1 MAAEINEP
9 IIRKLL
15 DVIDAGLT
23 SGIGT
28 PEPGQ
33 MCVEAAVCYAFSEP
47 HGDKPTCVSPLLR
60 RLKISIND
68 ASWSSDQSRAKG
80 LRRLAIAQLGTAGT
94 LDETKFRDRI
104 VRYALGVSA
113 PLALRAAASIQK
125 DQRHQSSLRDCAD
138 RCEREVTREAALAAI
153 AAAAAAAAAAAS
165 SSSYAAAYA
174 AYAANAAIA
183 ADDDAADAADAA
195 AAAAADAAD
204 AAASYAA
211 AYAAYAANAAA
222 DAKRDECLST
232 YCEDIVKILIEME
245 TPGSKWLWL
254 TEV

>member
-47 HGDKPTCVSPLLR
+47 HGDKPTCVSPFLW

-68 ASWSSDQSRAKG
+68 ANWSSDQSRAKG

-94 LDETKFRDRI
+94 LDEAKFRDRI

-153 AAAAAAAAAAAS
+153 AAADAAAAAAADAAA
-165 SSSYAAAYA
+165 YAAAYA
-174 AYAANAAIA
+174 AYAAN
-183 ADDDAADAADAA
+183 DAADAADAPA
-195 AAAAADAAD
+195 AAAYADAYAAAADAAD
-204 AAASYAA
+204 AAAADADAA
-211 AYAAYAANAAA
+211 A
-222 DAKRDECLST
+222 AKRDECLST

>member
-28 PEPGQ
+28 PKPGQ

-47 HGDKPTCVSPLLR
+47 HGDKPTCVSPFLW
-60 RLKISIND
+60 RLKIAIND
-68 ASWSSDQSRAKG
+68 ANWSSDQARAKG

-94 LDETKFRDRI
+94 LDEAKFRDRI

-165 SSSYAAAYA
+165 SYADDYA
-174 AYAANAAIA
+174 AYAANAASA
-183 ADDDAADAADAA
+183 AIDDDADAADAA

-204 AAASYAA
+204 AAA
-211 AYAAYAANAAA
+211 
-222 DAKRDECLST
+222 
-232 YCEDIVKILIEME
+232 
-245 TPGSKWLWL
+245 
-254 TEV
+254 

>member
-23 SGIGT
+23 SGIGI

-33 MCVEAAVCYAFSEP
+33 MCVEAAVCYALGET
-47 HGDKPTCVSPLLR
+47 HGDTPKCVSPFLR
-60 RLKISIND
+60 RLKIEIND
-68 ASWSSDQSRAKG
+68 ARWSSDQARAKG

-94 LDETKFRDRI
+94 LDEAKFRDRI

-113 PLALRAAASIQK
+113 PLALRAAASIHK
-125 DQRHQSSLRDCAD
+125 DQRHQSFLRDCAD
-138 RCEREVTREAALAAI
+138 RCERKVTREAALVARTAATD
-153 AAAAAAAAAAAS
+153 AAAAAAYAAKAAKAAKAAAD
-165 SSSYAAAYA
+165 
-174 AYAANAAIA
+174 AYAANAAYTA
-183 ADDDAADAADAA
+183 EDAA
-195 AAAAADAAD
+195 AKAANAAAD
-204 AAASYAA
+204 
-211 AYAAYAANAAA
+211 AYAANAAA

>member
-153 AAAAAAAAAAAS
+153 AAAAAAAAAA

-183 ADDDAADAADAA
+183 AIDDDADAADAA